1 MKKNLL
7 TVLILALLIVNL
19 ILTSVM
25 MVSVMGTNKKTS
37 RLVGDIASVMNLSLT
52 QPGQEDKNQEV
63 SLADTQTYDLSGTM
77 TIPLSDGGY
86 ILFDVSLSMNKK
98 HKDYKKY
105 GGENIQSWES
115 LIKVKVNSVVSERTT
130 EQCRGDLEGL
140 KTDILLELQDLFQ
153 SDFIYN
159 VGISGVKFG

>member
-63 SLADTQTYDLSGTM
+63 SLSDTQTYDLSGTM

-86 ILFDVSLSMNKK
+86 IVFDVSLSMNKK

-115 LIKVKVNSVVSERTT
+115 LIKDKVNSVVSERTT

-140 KTDILLELQDLFQ
+140 KTDILLIILLL
-153 SDFIYN
+153 
-159 VGISGVKFG
+159 

>member
-37 RLVGDIASVMNLSLT
+37 RLVGDIATVLNLELT
-52 QPGQEDKNQEV
+52 EPGQEQAQEEV
-63 SLADTQTYDLSGTM
+63 SLADTETYDLTGTM
-77 TIPLSDGGY
+77 TIPLADGGY

-98 HKDYKKY
+98 HKDYKQY
-105 GGENIQSWES
+105 GGENIKERES
-115 LIKVKVNSVVSERTT
+115 LIKDKINSVVTERTE
-130 EQCRGDLEGL
+130 EQCRGDMEGL
-140 KTDILLELQDLFQ
+140 KADILQGVQELFG